1 MYKWDYLIT
10 SSNVNSMLLSSA
22 FQLHDNNELKVL
34 EYGAPKNE
42 YLLKF
47 QTDEEWRRLQRKYLF
62 KEDTR
67 KKYILYCP
75 TWRNQ
80 NVAK

>member
-34 EYGAPKNE
+34 EYGAPKMN
-42 YLLKF
+42 
-47 QTDEEWRRLQRKYLF
+47 
-62 KEDTR
+62 
-67 KKYILYCP
+67 IC
-75 TWRNQ
+75 
-80 NVAK
+80 